1 MVTPMIDNKSIIFIE
16 AFLKMINAEVLFF
29 RENIGRDFAFDS
41 RKFFSAIQVK
51 IFQMFRLLA
60 FTLLST

>member
-29 RENIGRDFAFDS
+29 RENIG
-41 RKFFSAIQVK
+41 
-51 IFQMFRLLA
+51 
-60 FTLLST
+60 